1 MFSRE
6 TDQMDQ
12 KVKRNFNGKSKA
24 KEISLII
31 GISKFKKAQSKCF
44 RTCGNTENCA
54 IKEDMK

>member
-6 TDQMDQ
+6 TDHMDQ

-31 GISKFKKAQSKCF
+31 GISKFKKAQIG
-44 RTCGNTENCA
+44 RA
-54 IKEDMK
+54 HV